1 MNRHPLKLTRL
12 MFFARRAPIDRTPV
26 EVGLTTYEDVSF
38 KAGDGVGIK
47 GWFIPNGKEGLG
59 PAIVFVHGW
68 MWNRLGNVAGL
79 VPVDDR
85 DVDFLPAARA
95 LHDAGFHVLMYDVRK
110 HGESESGRGP
120 ITFGPLEKRDFI
132 GAVNYLRSRPDVDGQ
147 RIGSL
152 GVSMGGTIALY
163 GAPDCQPI
171 KAILAIQPAKVTTF
185 NTNFCR
191 LEFGPAGPIVM
202 MPPIELVYRAWR
214 VTPPSKQDPGAGAEL
229 LDGTIVKYVQGTGD
243 RYGTMEDVEDFHRRT
258 PNVDGPVV
266 KFPST
271 GRYDGYR
278 YVSECRDEIADFF
291 TRHV

>member
-1 MNRHPLKLTRL
+1 MNRHPLLLTRL
-12 MFFARRAPIDRTPV
+12 MLFARRAPIERTPA
-26 EVGLTTYEDVSF
+26 EVGLEYEDIGF

-47 GWFIPNGKEGLG
+47 GWFIPSGVEGPG

-68 MWNRLGNVAGL
+68 MWNRTGNVAGL

-85 DVDFLPAARA
+85 DVDFLPALRA
-95 LHDAGFHVLMYDVRK
+95 VHDAGFHVLMYDVRR
-110 HGESESGRGP
+110 HGESEAGPGP
-120 ITFGPLEKRDFI
+120 ITFGPLEARDFV

-147 RIGSL
+147 RLGSM

-185 NTNFCR
+185 NKNFAR
-191 LEFGPAGPIVM
+191 LEFGPPGPLIM
-202 MPPIELVYRAWR
+202 LPIELLYRLWR
-214 VTPPSKQDPGAGAEL
+214 VTPPSKQDPGAPARG

-243 RYGTMEDVEDFHRRT
+243 RYGTMEDVEGFAAGT
-258 PNVDGPVV
+258 PTVDGPVV
-266 KFPST
+266 RFPST

-278 YVSECRDEIADFF
+278 YISECRDEVAAFF
-291 TRHV
+291 KRHV